1 MRNLSFI
8 LIFLFFTTLSLMFA
22 IENIFGEVNFRQ
34 IYYHVYFTF
43 IERLI
48 WFDKK
53 HFVKI
58 ILYSFF
64 LPLLLTFVT
73 FYITHF
79 ILNKRK
85 FISHTLISIFFL
97 FLICIN
103 SYIFIDKYSVI
114 KFFTKDRSGSDFYE
128 RNYKSPNLV
137 QYEKKNLIIIY
148 AESLENFF
156 SSVEIFEE
164 DLLKNIKEIK
174 YNKNSF
180 NNFYQ
185 RLGTS
190 WTIAGIVATQCGVP
204 LNNFMY
210 SKSNKFT
217 ENVNQF
223 MPNIT
228 CLGDILKNEGYKNIF
243 MKAEDARFAGT
254 GKFLRTHG
262 YDEVLDKNYWEKN
275 NIIESDFDLFK
286 YAKNKVLKLEKEKQP
301 YNLSILTYDMHLPAE
316 NVKNKSTFSEICKNL
331 NSKIYNDNIK
341 CVSLIISDFINFLI
355 DENILDQTSLVVI
368 GDHLAMRMTPELNK
382 KYLPGESQHYRT
394 IFNYIFT
401 KEKYKKNRDIM
412 YHFDFLPTILN
423 ILNFK
428 FEDNRYGLGASGF
441 GRLSDNFLIHKID
454 DYQNNNLT
462 LLNNELDKFSLKYN
476 SFWDRKN

>member
-1 MRNLSFI
+1 MKKLNFF
-8 LIFLFFTTLSLMFA
+8 LIFLFFSSLLTIFG
-22 IENIFGEVNFRQ
+22 IEKIFGEVNFRQ

-43 IERLI
+43 VERII

-53 HFVKI
+53 HFIKI

-64 LPLLLTFVT
+64 IP
-73 FYITHF
+73 F
-79 ILNKRK
+79 I
-85 FISHTLISIFFL
+85 FTLITFLIILFFKKKKIVSENIVCLSFL
-97 FLICIN
+97 FLLGVN
-103 SYIFIDKYSVI
+103 SIVFISKYSVI
-114 KFFTKDRSGSDFYE
+114 KFFKKEISDTDFYLE
-128 RNYKSPNLV
+128 NYKNPELK
-137 QYEKKNLIIIY
+137 QTEKKNLIIIY

-156 SSVEIFEE
+156 SNVEIFEE

-355 DENILDQTSLVVI
+355 NENILDQTSLVVI

-423 ILNFK
+423 ILNFE

-462 LLNNELDKFSLKYN
+462 LLNDELDKFSLKYN